1 MAVKLY
7 DSELKV
13 MELLWREGE
22 LPAKDIAGHL
32 KEQTEWSKTTTYTVI
47 KKCIEKNAVQRIEPG
62 FICRPLI
69 SIEEARNAETSELI
83 NKMYGGSKDLLIA
96 SLLGHQKMTPDEIDR
111 LKRLVDELSQGG
123 GK

>member
-13 MELLWREGE
+13 MELLWEEGE
-22 LPAKDIAGHL
+22 MSAKDIAGRL

-47 KKCIEKNAVQRIEPG
+47 KKCIEKNAIQRIEPG

-69 SIEEARNAETSELI
+69 SIEEARDAETSELI

-96 SLLGHQKMTPDEIDR
+96 SLLGNQKMAPEEISR
-111 LKRLVDELSQGG
+111 LKKLVDELSRGG
-123 GK
+123 GE